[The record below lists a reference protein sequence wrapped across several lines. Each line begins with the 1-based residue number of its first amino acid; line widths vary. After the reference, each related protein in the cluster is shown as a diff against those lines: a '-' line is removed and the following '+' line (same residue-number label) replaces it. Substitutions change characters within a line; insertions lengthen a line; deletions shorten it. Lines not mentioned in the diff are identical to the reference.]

1 MSSTGA
7 PPWVPFGH
15 KLISENPDKPFK
27 SLEKDKDGNETTEF
41 DLQRKEAIAEA
52 ASGAVKKSFGGRVRL
67 NVQPSQTNQSH
78 SRGGRNGNDRGR
90 RGKFASRDDESV
102 EKPLKPSE
110 KVSLFSFLEDKLP
123 VSSCSKNDCQDYH
136 QKDPRVQARE
146 ARQASKN
153 GSSSDNV
160 PKPVKNERNSGIS
173 NNVAA
178 QKKDDVPKFNVKDD
192 RNGIATYNA
201 GTSHEQR

>member
-1 MSSTGA
+1 M
-7 PPWVPFGH
+7 
-15 KLISENPDKPFK
+15 
-27 SLEKDKDGNETTEF
+27 
-41 DLQRKEAIAEA
+41 QRKEAIAEA

-67 NVQPSQTNQSH
+67 NVQPSQTNQPQ

-123 VSSCSKNDCQDYH
+123 IPPSCSKKDCQDYH

-146 ARQASKN
+146 ARQV
-153 GSSSDNV
+153 SSDNV
-160 PKPVKNERNSGIS
+160 LKPVKNQERNSGIS
-173 NNVAA
+173 NNVTTV
-178 QKKDDVPKFNVKDD
+178 QKNNDVSKFNVKDD
-192 RNGIATYNA
+192 RNGMTTYNA
-201 GTSHEQR
+201 GMSHEQK